1 MALGLI
7 IDELSIR
14 IAGIEELKTVD
25 VWAVL
30 MTFFTTLNPDH
41 SYPFQNELKNI
52 PNKVTSNMAA
62 AFKQELQKEDYRSF
76 SLKYLRIQAMF
87 YQSLRS
93 SFYKYLQYDPEV
105 RVNIDSIKHFLD
117 NYSMITN
124 IPLFLS

>member
-30 MTFFTTLNPDH
+30 MTFFTILNPDH

-62 AFKQELQKEDYRSF
+62 AFKQELQKEDYLSF

>member
-30 MTFFTTLNPDH
+30 MIFFTILNPDH

-62 AFKQELQKEDYRSF
+62 AFKQELQKEDYLSF

>member
-62 AFKQELQKEDYRSF
+62 AFKQELQKEDYLSF